1 MAPRSEES
9 CRQRRVTEVT
19 ILIAVASGIAL
30 ANLSSELVSLETVVS
45 LLHNQE
51 STERAYGWPLA
62 WYWRTYGAQP
72 YRVTPAEHHRPI
84 SGFWRNLSQL
94 WQPRSPVA
102 RFSLLRLVANSAI
115 WLTMLVSALVAGRW
129 LLIVY
134 GPIPRRLGLA
144 TIAGWGVIAALIFLA
159 NLSHD
164 AAPEHGSTQQCSYGW
179 PLIWCRYID
188 TANIVGVFRTWDY
201 STAALVGDF
210 AAWLLIFAAA
220 ALAAEGLS
228 RRYRLRPRWSLRTML
243 GGVAL
248 LAAICGWYVAAR
260 ERADKQDVLVDW
272 LGGEQF
278 VYFESVGP
286 KWLDVVGAG
295 NLRRRIAG
303 AYVDIGYRVEQ
314 ADKSG
319 ELFKR
324 LADLHSLRFL
334 DVHPYADNWPYGFT
348 PVMAATLGD
357 MRELKLLNMDF
368 GSDRGTT
375 RDATRECLSAV
386 GKLTQLERLRL
397 NIPNANLHDL
407 AQLSGL
413 KNLKSLAIVVP
424 QFVGTIDE
432 ADIAG
437 KDGRRAGALARLPLF
452 PALEEL
458 DLHAVTLSAED
469 LAPIAALPRL
479 RSLNLCWTSIG
490 GPGLRDLARLQSLER
505 LAIDEDMATAAAFE
519 SFVAMKGLRIIH
531 IAPSAYDDPRRSA
544 SLALDDGYQLAV
556 LPSELN
562 RLDRA
567 LLDLRQSRPEIVI
580 DAQYDRFEENGGL
593 EPPWLHGSRSID
605 SFVDHWI
612 H

>member
-1 MAPRSEES
+1 MAPESEKS
-9 CRQRRVTEVT
+9 GRQRRVTEVA
-19 ILIAVASGIAL
+19 ILIVVGSGIAL
-30 ANLSSELVSLETVVS
+30 ANLSSELVSLEVVVS
-45 LLHNQE
+45 LIHNQE

-62 WYWRTYGAQP
+62 WYWRAYGTQP
-72 YRVTPAEHHRPI
+72 YRVTPAEYHRPI
-84 SGFWRNLSQL
+84 SGFCRNLSQL
-94 WQPRSPVA
+94 WQPQSPVA
-102 RFSLLRLVANSAI
+102 RFSLLRLVANAAI

-129 LLIVY
+129 LLIAY
-134 GPIPRRLGLA
+134 GPIPRRLRLA

-164 AAPEHGSTQQCSYGW
+164 AAPERGSTQQCSYGW
-179 PLIWCRYID
+179 PFIWCRSID
-188 TANIVGVFRTWDY
+188 TANMVGVFRTWDY
-201 STAALVGDF
+201 STAALVADF
-210 AAWLLIFAAA
+210 AAWLLIFAVT
-220 ALAAEGLS
+220 ALAAEGVP

-248 LAAICGWYVAAR
+248 LAVICGWYHAAR

-278 VYFESVGP
+278 VYFERVGP

-295 NLRRRIAG
+295 HLRRRIAG
-303 AYVDIGYRVEQ
+303 AYVDIGYRVEE
-314 ADKSG
+314 ADKSA
-319 ELFKR
+319 ELFRR
-324 LADLHSLRFL
+324 LTDLRSLRFL

-348 PVMAATLGD
+348 PVMAATLGE
-357 MRELKLLNMDF
+357 MRELQLLNMDF
-368 GSDRGTT
+368 GSSRGTT
-375 RDATRECLSAV
+375 RGAARECLSAV

-397 NIPNANLHDL
+397 NISTTNLHDL

-424 QFVGTIDE
+424 QVGAIGE
-432 ADIAG
+432 AGGAG
-437 KDGRRAGALARLPLF
+437 KSGVGAGALAQLPLL

-458 DLHAVTLSAED
+458 DLHAVTLSAQD
-469 LAPIAALPRL
+469 LVPIAALSRL
-479 RSLNLCWTSIG
+479 QSLNLCWTSIG
-490 GPGLRDLARLQSLER
+490 GAGLRDLAPLQSLER

-544 SLALDDGYQLAV
+544 SLALDDGCHLAV

-562 RLDRA
+562 RLNRA
-567 LLDLRQSRPEIVI
+567 LLELRQSCPEIVV
-580 DAQYDRFEENGGL
+580 DGQYDRFEENGGL